1 MAAKTNLSWIELN
14 MNKPS
19 SLQVPSLET
28 LLQVSPEQIVP
39 NPQQPR
45 KHFDQKSLNE
55 LAQSISSQGII
66 QPLVVRRHPEFPNK
80 FELVA
85 GERRW
90 RALKQIDVTQVPVV
104 LRNVSDNEILEVS
117 ILENIQRENLTVIE
131 EAQSYFD
138 LLQVHGYTQEELAK
152 KLGRDRSTIANM
164 LRLLQLPSALKNDLE
179 TGRITAGHARSI
191 LSLPNEGLQL
201 EIRKSL
207 LRNSWSVRET
217 ERQVRIKL
225 DYLSKF
231 SLRDGTKN
239 SDSNAYSSDEEI
251 QLQHLEDQL
260 RLRLGTNVGIKFK
273 NGKGQIKIDYNSL
286 DEFERLYEM
295 LVPKF

>member
-1 MAAKTNLSWIELN
+1 

-19 SLQVPSLET
+19 SVQSSSIDT

-45 KHFDQKSLNE
+45 KHFDEKSLNE
-55 LAQSISSQGII
+55 LAQSISAQGVL
-66 QPLVVRRHPEFPNK
+66 QPLVVRKHPKFPNQY
-80 FELVA
+80 ELVA

-117 ILENIQRENLTVIE
+117 LLENIQRENLTVIE
-131 EAQSYFD
+131 EAQSYHD
-138 LLQVHGYTQEELAK
+138 LLQIHGYTQEELAK

-179 TGRITAGHARSI
+179 TGRISSGHARSI
-191 LSLPNEGLQL
+191 LSLPNEGVQL
-201 EIRKSL
+201 EMRQRL

-217 ERQVRIKL
+217 ERQVRMKL

-231 SLRDGTKN
+231 SQRDGSNN
-239 SDSNAYSSDEEI
+239 SDTSASSPDPEI

-260 RLRLGTNVGIKFK
+260 QRRLGTNVDIKFQ
-273 NGKGQIKIDYNSL
+273 NGKGQIKIDYYSL
-286 DEFERLYEM
+286 DEFERLYD
-295 LVPKF
+295 LLKSS

>member
-1 MAAKTNLSWIELN
+1 

-19 SLQVPSLET
+19 PVQSSSIDT
-28 LLQVSPEQIVP
+28 LLQVAPEQIVP

-45 KHFDQKSLNE
+45 KHFDEKSLNE
-55 LAQSISSQGII
+55 LAQSIRAQGVL
-66 QPLVVRRHPEFPNK
+66 QPLVVRKHPELPNQY
-80 FELVA
+80 ELVA

-90 RALKQIDVTQVPVV
+90 RALKQIDVVQVPVV

-117 ILENIQRENLTVIE
+117 LLENIQRENLTVIE
-131 EAQSYFD
+131 EAQSYHD
-138 LLQVHGYTQEELAK
+138 LLQIHGYTQEELAK

-179 TGRITAGHARSI
+179 TGRITSGHARSI
-191 LSLPNEGLQL
+191 LSLPNEGVQL
-201 EIRKSL
+201 EMRQRL

-217 ERQVRIKL
+217 ERQVRMKL

-231 SLRDGTKN
+231 TQRDGSNN
-239 SDSNAYSSDEEI
+239 SDTSASSTDAEI

-260 RLRLGTNVGIKFK
+260 QRRLGTNVDIKFQ
-273 NGKGQIKIDYNSL
+273 NGKGQIKIDYSSL
-286 DEFERLYEM
+286 DEFERLYD
-295 LVPKF
+295 LLNSS

>member
-1 MAAKTNLSWIELN
+1 

-19 SLQVPSLET
+19 SVQGSSIDT

-45 KHFDQKSLNE
+45 KHFDEKSLNE
-55 LAQSISSQGII
+55 LAQSIRAQGVL
-66 QPLVVRRHPEFPNK
+66 QPLVVRKHPELPNQY
-80 FELVA
+80 ELVA

-90 RALKQIDVTQVPVV
+90 RALKQIDVAQVPVV

-117 ILENIQRENLTVIE
+117 LLENIQRENLTVIE
-131 EAQSYFD
+131 EAQSYHD
-138 LLQVHGYTQEELAK
+138 LLQIHGYTQEELAK

-179 TGRITAGHARSI
+179 TGRITSGHARSI
-191 LSLPNEGLQL
+191 LSLPNEGVQL
-201 EIRKSL
+201 EMRQRL
-207 LRNSWSVRET
+207 LRKSWSVRET
-217 ERQVRIKL
+217 ERQVRMKL

-231 SLRDGTKN
+231 TQRDGSNN
-239 SDSNAYSSDEEI
+239 SDTSASSTDAEI

-260 RLRLGTNVGIKFK
+260 QRRLGTNVDIKFQ
-273 NGKGQIKIDYNSL
+273 NGKGQIKIDYSSL
-286 DEFERLYEM
+286 DEFERLYD
-295 LVPKF
+295 LLNSS

>member
-1 MAAKTNLSWIELN
+1 

-19 SLQVPSLET
+19 SVQSSSIDT

-45 KHFDQKSLNE
+45 KHFDEKSLNE
-55 LAQSISSQGII
+55 LAQSISAQGVL
-66 QPLVVRRHPEFPNK
+66 QPLVVRKHPKFPNQY
-80 FELVA
+80 ELVA

-90 RALKQIDVTQVPVV
+90 RALKQIHVAQVPVV

-117 ILENIQRENLTVIE
+117 LLENIQRENLTVIE
-131 EAQSYFD
+131 EAQSYHD
-138 LLQVHGYTQEELAK
+138 LLQIHGYTQEELAK

-179 TGRITAGHARSI
+179 TGRISSGHARSI
-191 LSLPNEGLQL
+191 LSLPNEGVQL
-201 EIRKSL
+201 EMRQRL

-217 ERQVRIKL
+217 ERQVRMKL

-231 SLRDGTKN
+231 SKRDGSNN
-239 SDSNAYSSDEEI
+239 SDTSASSPDPEI

-260 RLRLGTNVGIKFK
+260 QRRLGTNVDIKFK
-273 NGKGQIKIDYNSL
+273 NGKGQIKIDYYSL
-286 DEFERLYEM
+286 DEFERLYD
-295 LVPKF
+295 LLNSS

>member
-1 MAAKTNLSWIELN
+1 

-19 SLQVPSLET
+19 SLQIPSLET

-45 KHFDQKSLNE
+45 KHFDQESLNE
-55 LAQSISSQGII
+55 LALSISSQGII
-66 QPLVVRRHPEFPNK
+66 QPLVVRKHPEFPNK

>member
-1 MAAKTNLSWIELN
+1 MAAKTKLSWIELN

-260 RLRLGTNVGIKFK
+260 RLHLGTNVGIKFK

>member
-1 MAAKTNLSWIELN
+1 LAAKTVVSWIELH

-19 SLQVPSLET
+19 SVQSSSIDT

-45 KHFDQKSLNE
+45 KHFDEKSLNE
-55 LAQSISSQGII
+55 LAQSISAQGVL
-66 QPLVVRRHPEFPNK
+66 QPLVVRKHPKFPNQY
-80 FELVA
+80 ELVA

-90 RALKQIDVTQVPVV
+90 RALKQIDVAQVPVV

-117 ILENIQRENLTVIE
+117 LLENIQRENLTVIE
-131 EAQSYFD
+131 EAQSYQD
-138 LLQVHGYTQEELAK
+138 LLQIHGYTQEELAK

-179 TGRITAGHARSI
+179 TGRITSGHARSI
-191 LSLPNEGLQL
+191 LSLPNEGVQL
-201 EIRKSL
+201 EMRQRL

-217 ERQVRIKL
+217 ERQVRMKL

-231 SLRDGTKN
+231 SQRDGSNN
-239 SDSNAYSSDEEI
+239 SDTSASSPDPEI

-260 RLRLGTNVGIKFK
+260 QRRLGTNVDIKFQ
-273 NGKGQIKIDYNSL
+273 NGKGQIKIDYYSL
-286 DEFERLYEM
+286 DEFERLYD
-295 LVPKF
+295 LLNSS

>member
-1 MAAKTNLSWIELN
+1 

-19 SLQVPSLET
+19 SVQSSSIDT

-45 KHFDQKSLNE
+45 KHFDEKSLNE
-55 LAQSISSQGII
+55 LAQSISAQGVL
-66 QPLVVRRHPEFPNK
+66 QPLVVRKHPKFPNQY
-80 FELVA
+80 ELVA

-90 RALKQIDVTQVPVV
+90 RALKQIDVAQVPVV

-117 ILENIQRENLTVIE
+117 LLENIQRENLTVIE
-131 EAQSYFD
+131 EAQSYQD
-138 LLQVHGYTQEELAK
+138 LLQIHGYTQEELAK

-179 TGRITAGHARSI
+179 TGRITSGHARSI
-191 LSLPNEGLQL
+191 LSLPNEGVQL
-201 EIRKSL
+201 EMRQRL

-217 ERQVRIKL
+217 ERQVRMKL

-231 SLRDGTKN
+231 SQRDGSNN
-239 SDSNAYSSDEEI
+239 SDTSASSPDPEI

-260 RLRLGTNVGIKFK
+260 QRRLGTNVDIKFK
-273 NGKGQIKIDYNSL
+273 NGKGQIKIDYYSL
-286 DEFERLYEM
+286 DEFERLYD
-295 LVPKF
+295 LLNSS

>member
-1 MAAKTNLSWIELN
+1 

-19 SLQVPSLET
+19 SIQVSSIDT

-45 KHFDQKSLNE
+45 KHFDEKSLNE
-55 LAQSISSQGII
+55 LAQSIRAQGVL
-66 QPLVVRRHPEFPNK
+66 QPLVVRKHPELPNQY
-80 FELVA
+80 ELVA

-90 RALKQIDVTQVPVV
+90 RALKQIDVAQVPVV

-117 ILENIQRENLTVIE
+117 LLENIQRENLTVIE
-131 EAQSYFD
+131 EAQSYHD
-138 LLQVHGYTQEELAK
+138 LLQIHGYTQEELAK

-179 TGRITAGHARSI
+179 TGRITSGHARSI
-191 LSLPNEGLQL
+191 LSLPNEGVQL
-201 EIRKSL
+201 EMRQRL
-207 LRNSWSVRET
+207 LRKSWSVRET
-217 ERQVRIKL
+217 ERQVRMKL

-231 SLRDGTKN
+231 TQRDGSNN
-239 SDSNAYSSDEEI
+239 SDTSASSTDAEI

-260 RLRLGTNVGIKFK
+260 QRRLGTNVDIKFQ
-273 NGKGQIKIDYNSL
+273 NGKGQIKIDYSSL
-286 DEFERLYEM
+286 DEFERLYD
-295 LVPKF
+295 LLNSS

>member
-1 MAAKTNLSWIELN
+1 

-201 EIRKSL
+201 EILKSL

>member
-1 MAAKTNLSWIELN
+1 

-19 SLQVPSLET
+19 SVQGSSIDT

-45 KHFDQKSLNE
+45 KHFDEKSLNE
-55 LAQSISSQGII
+55 LAQSIRAQGVL
-66 QPLVVRRHPEFPNK
+66 QPLVVRKHPELPNQY
-80 FELVA
+80 ELVA

-90 RALKQIDVTQVPVV
+90 RALKQIDVAQVPVV

-117 ILENIQRENLTVIE
+117 LLENIQRENLTVIE
-131 EAQSYFD
+131 EAQSYHD
-138 LLQVHGYTQEELAK
+138 LLQIHGYTQEELAN

-179 TGRITAGHARSI
+179 TGRITSGHARSI
-191 LSLPNEGLQL
+191 LSLPNEGVQL
-201 EIRKSL
+201 EMRRRL

-217 ERQVRIKL
+217 ERQVRMKL

-231 SLRDGTKN
+231 TQRDGSNN
-239 SDSNAYSSDEEI
+239 SDTSASSTDAEI

-260 RLRLGTNVGIKFK
+260 QRRLGTNVDIKFS
-273 NGKGQIKIDYNSL
+273 NGKGQIKIDYSSL
-286 DEFERLYEM
+286 DEFERLYD
-295 LVPKF
+295 LLNSS

>member
-1 MAAKTNLSWIELN
+1 

-66 QPLVVRRHPEFPNK
+66 QPLVVRKHPEFPNK

-231 SLRDGTKN
+231 S
-239 SDSNAYSSDEEI
+239 
-251 QLQHLEDQL
+251 
-260 RLRLGTNVGIKFK
+260 
-273 NGKGQIKIDYNSL
+273 
-286 DEFERLYEM
+286 
-295 LVPKF
+295 

>member
-1 MAAKTNLSWIELN
+1 

-19 SLQVPSLET
+19 SVQGSSIDT

-45 KHFDQKSLNE
+45 KHFDEKSLNE
-55 LAQSISSQGII
+55 LAQSIRAQGVL
-66 QPLVVRRHPEFPNK
+66 QPLVVRKHPELPNQY
-80 FELVA
+80 ELVA

-90 RALKQIDVTQVPVV
+90 RALKQIDVAQVPVV

-117 ILENIQRENLTVIE
+117 LLENIQRENLTVIE
-131 EAQSYFD
+131 EAQSYHD
-138 LLQVHGYTQEELAK
+138 LLQIHGYTQEELAK

-179 TGRITAGHARSI
+179 TGRITSGHARSI
-191 LSLPNEGLQL
+191 LSLPNEGVQL
-201 EIRKSL
+201 EMRQRL

-217 ERQVRIKL
+217 ERQVRLKL

-231 SLRDGTKN
+231 TQRDGSNN
-239 SDSNAYSSDEEI
+239 SDTSASSTDAEI

-260 RLRLGTNVGIKFK
+260 QRRLGTNVDIKFQ
-273 NGKGQIKIDYNSL
+273 NGKGQIKIDYSSL
-286 DEFERLYEM
+286 DEFERLYD
-295 LVPKF
+295 LLNSS

>member
-1 MAAKTNLSWIELN
+1 

-19 SLQVPSLET
+19 SVQGSSIDT

-45 KHFDQKSLNE
+45 KHFDEKSLNE
-55 LAQSISSQGII
+55 LAQSISAQGVL
-66 QPLVVRRHPEFPNK
+66 QPLVVRKHPKFPNQY
-80 FELVA
+80 ELVA

-90 RALKQIDVTQVPVV
+90 RALKQIDVAQVPVV

-117 ILENIQRENLTVIE
+117 LLENIQRENLTVIE
-131 EAQSYFD
+131 EAQSYHD
-138 LLQVHGYTQEELAK
+138 LLQIHGYTQEELAK

-179 TGRITAGHARSI
+179 TGRITSGHARSI
-191 LSLPNEGLQL
+191 LSLPNEGVQL
-201 EIRKSL
+201 EMRRRL

-217 ERQVRIKL
+217 ERQVRMKL

-231 SLRDGTKN
+231 TQRDGSNN
-239 SDSNAYSSDEEI
+239 SDTSASSTDAEI

-260 RLRLGTNVGIKFK
+260 QRRLGTNVDIKFQ
-273 NGKGQIKIDYNSL
+273 NGKGQIKIDYYSL
-286 DEFERLYEM
+286 DEFERLYD
-295 LVPKF
+295 LLNSS

>member
-1 MAAKTNLSWIELN
+1 LAAKTVVSWIELH

-19 SLQVPSLET
+19 SVQSSSIDT

-45 KHFDQKSLNE
+45 KHFDEKSLNE
-55 LAQSISSQGII
+55 LAQSISAQGVL
-66 QPLVVRRHPEFPNK
+66 QPLVVRKHPKFPNQY
-80 FELVA
+80 ELVA

-90 RALKQIDVTQVPVV
+90 RALKQIHVAQVPVV

-117 ILENIQRENLTVIE
+117 LLENIQRENLTVIE
-131 EAQSYFD
+131 EAQSYHD
-138 LLQVHGYTQEELAK
+138 LLQIHGYTQEELAK

-179 TGRITAGHARSI
+179 TGRITSGHARSI
-191 LSLPNEGLQL
+191 LSLPNEGVQL
-201 EIRKSL
+201 EMRQRL

-217 ERQVRIKL
+217 ERQVRMKL

-231 SLRDGTKN
+231 SKRDGSNN
-239 SDSNAYSSDEEI
+239 SDTSASSPDPEI

-260 RLRLGTNVGIKFK
+260 QRRLGTNVDIKFK
-273 NGKGQIKIDYNSL
+273 NGKGQIKIDYYSL
-286 DEFERLYEM
+286 DEFERLYD
-295 LVPKF
+295 LLNSS

>member
-1 MAAKTNLSWIELN
+1 

-19 SLQVPSLET
+19 SLQGSSIET

-45 KHFDQKSLNE
+45 KHFDEKSLNE
-55 LAQSISSQGII
+55 LAQSIRAQGVL
-66 QPLVVRRHPEFPNK
+66 QPLVVRNHPEFPNQY
-80 FELVA
+80 ELVA

-90 RALKQIDVTQVPVV
+90 RALKQIDVPQVPVV

-117 ILENIQRENLTVIE
+117 LLENIQRENLTVIE
-131 EAQSYFD
+131 EAQSYHD
-138 LLQVHGYTQEELAK
+138 LLQIHGYTQEELAK

-179 TGRITAGHARSI
+179 TGRITSGHARSI
-191 LSLPNEGLQL
+191 LSLPNEGMQL
-201 EIRKSL
+201 EMRQRL

-217 ERQVRIKL
+217 ERQVRMKL

-231 SLRDGTKN
+231 TQRDGSNN
-239 SDSNAYSSDEEI
+239 SDTSASSTDAEI

-260 RLRLGTNVGIKFK
+260 QRRLGTNVDIKFQ
-273 NGKGQIKIDYNSL
+273 NGKGQIKIDYSSL
-286 DEFERLYEM
+286 DEFERLYD
-295 LVPKF
+295 LLNSS

>member
-1 MAAKTNLSWIELN
+1 IELH

-19 SLQVPSLET
+19 SVQSSSIDT

-45 KHFDQKSLNE
+45 KHFDEKSLNE
-55 LAQSISSQGII
+55 LAQSISAQGVL
-66 QPLVVRRHPEFPNK
+66 QPLVVRKHPKFPNQY
-80 FELVA
+80 ELVA

-90 RALKQIDVTQVPVV
+90 RALKQIDVAQVPVV

-117 ILENIQRENLTVIE
+117 LLENIQRENLTVIE
-131 EAQSYFD
+131 EAQSYQD
-138 LLQVHGYTQEELAK
+138 LLQIHGYTQEELAK

-179 TGRITAGHARSI
+179 TGRITSGHARSI
-191 LSLPNEGLQL
+191 LSLPNEGVQL
-201 EIRKSL
+201 EMRQRL

-217 ERQVRIKL
+217 ERQVRMKL

-231 SLRDGTKN
+231 SQRDGSNN
-239 SDSNAYSSDEEI
+239 SDTSASSPDPEI

-260 RLRLGTNVGIKFK
+260 QRRLGTNVDIKFQ
-273 NGKGQIKIDYNSL
+273 NGKGQIKIDYYSL
-286 DEFERLYEM
+286 DEFERLYD
-295 LVPKF
+295 LLNSS

>member
-1 MAAKTNLSWIELN
+1 

-19 SLQVPSLET
+19 SVQSSSIDT

-45 KHFDQKSLNE
+45 KHFDEKSLNE
-55 LAQSISSQGII
+55 LAQSISAQGVL
-66 QPLVVRRHPEFPNK
+66 QPLVVRKHPKFPNQY
-80 FELVA
+80 ELVA

-90 RALKQIDVTQVPVV
+90 RALKQIDVAQVPVV

-117 ILENIQRENLTVIE
+117 LLENIQRENLTVIE
-131 EAQSYFD
+131 EAQSYHD
-138 LLQVHGYTQEELAK
+138 LLQIHGYTQEELAK

-179 TGRITAGHARSI
+179 TGRITSGHARSI
-191 LSLPNEGLQL
+191 LSLPNEGVQL
-201 EIRKSL
+201 EMRQRL

-217 ERQVRIKL
+217 ERQVRMKL

-231 SLRDGTKN
+231 TQRDGSNN
-239 SDSNAYSSDEEI
+239 SDTSASSTDAEI

-260 RLRLGTNVGIKFK
+260 QRRLGTNVDIKFQ
-273 NGKGQIKIDYNSL
+273 NGKGQIKIDYYSL
-286 DEFERLYEM
+286 DEFERLYD
-295 LVPKF
+295 LLNSS

>member
-1 MAAKTNLSWIELN
+1 

-19 SLQVPSLET
+19 SVQSSSIDT

-45 KHFDQKSLNE
+45 KHFDEKSLNE
-55 LAQSISSQGII
+55 LAQSISAQGVL
-66 QPLVVRRHPEFPNK
+66 QPLVVRKHPKFPNQY
-80 FELVA
+80 ELVA

-90 RALKQIDVTQVPVV
+90 RALKQIDVAQVPVV

-117 ILENIQRENLTVIE
+117 LLENIQRENLTVIE
-131 EAQSYFD
+131 EAQSYHD
-138 LLQVHGYTQEELAK
+138 LLQIHGYTQEELSK

-179 TGRITAGHARSI
+179 TGRITSGHARSI
-191 LSLPNEGLQL
+191 LSLPNEGVQL
-201 EIRKSL
+201 EMRQRL

-217 ERQVRIKL
+217 ERQVRMKL

-231 SLRDGTKN
+231 SQRDGSNK
-239 SDSNAYSSDEEI
+239 SDTGASSPDPEI

-260 RLRLGTNVGIKFK
+260 QRRLGTNVDINFK
-273 NGKGQIKIDYNSL
+273 NGKGQIKIDYYSL
-286 DEFERLYEM
+286 DEFERLYD
-295 LVPKF
+295 LLNSS

>member
-1 MAAKTNLSWIELN
+1 M
-14 MNKPS
+14 
-19 SLQVPSLET
+19 
-28 LLQVSPEQIVP
+28 
-39 NPQQPR
+39 
-45 KHFDQKSLNE
+45 
-55 LAQSISSQGII
+55 
-66 QPLVVRRHPEFPNK
+66 
-80 FELVA
+80 
-85 GERRW
+85 
-90 RALKQIDVTQVPVV
+90 
-104 LRNVSDNEILEVS
+104 
-117 ILENIQRENLTVIE
+117 
-131 EAQSYFD
+131 
-138 LLQVHGYTQEELAK
+138 
-152 KLGRDRSTIANM
+152 GRDRSTIANM

-179 TGRITAGHARSI
+179 TGRITSGHARSI

-239 SDSNAYSSDEEI
+239 SESNAYSSDEEI

-273 NGKGQIKIDYNSL
+273 KGKGQIKIDYNSL
-286 DEFERLYEM
+286 DEFERLFEM

>member
-1 MAAKTNLSWIELN
+1 

-19 SLQVPSLET
+19 PVQSSSIDT
-28 LLQVSPEQIVP
+28 LLQVAPEQIVP

-45 KHFDQKSLNE
+45 KHFDEKSLNE
-55 LAQSISSQGII
+55 LAQSISAQGVL
-66 QPLVVRRHPEFPNK
+66 QPLVVRKHPKFPNQY
-80 FELVA
+80 ELVA

-90 RALKQIDVTQVPVV
+90 RALKQIDVAQVPVV

-117 ILENIQRENLTVIE
+117 LLENIQRENLTVIE
-131 EAQSYFD
+131 EAQSYHD
-138 LLQVHGYTQEELAK
+138 LLQIHGYTQEELSK

-179 TGRITAGHARSI
+179 TGRITSGHARSI
-191 LSLPNEGLQL
+191 LSLPNEGAQL
-201 EIRKSL
+201 EMRQRL

-217 ERQVRIKL
+217 ERQVRMKL

-231 SLRDGTKN
+231 SQRDGNNN
-239 SDSNAYSSDEEI
+239 SDTSASSTDPKI

-260 RLRLGTNVGIKFK
+260 QRRLGTNVDIKFQ
-273 NGKGQIKIDYNSL
+273 NGKGQIKIDYSSL
-286 DEFERLYEM
+286 DEFERLYD
-295 LVPKF
+295 LLNSS